1 MPKAALNFEKLPKA
15 ALNEAHGTLSTKTTR
30 GEWNAGH
37 CSRAEC
43 NLGYNHPGPCSDITV
58 PTVQGNPA
66 RSTRGARMRAI
77 AEENEPTEEPCEEAE
92 EEVSDTDER
101 TIDALLA
108 TSYSITSP
116 QMLEDDTSTT
126 METMYGTC
134 IDALSA
140 TVDLDELHSPI
151 VNGSQSKPKTGTF
164 DMTLPLPTDL
174 KSAME
179 SPNWDVP
186 MGYKYAVDRECN
198 AWIKQKVLQG
208 TSWDQIKQDLH
219 ALNMRLLFTI
229 KTDKK
234 NCFQRAKLRILILGH
249 QYAVKQGEHYFENY
263 SQTVRWPNIRAICA
277 QACINGF
284 TYAKQIDTGAAF
296 LFEANELGTQ
306 VLVRVPKELGDILG
320 CGELA
325 FCLKA
330 AYGLPSAPRAFF
342 NFVKRTLS
350 NPNGCN
356 LTQSRQ
362 DEAVFFRVE
371 GDEYIFVG
379 TWVDDFL
386 VIGNSKRLYDKFYQ
400 HYKIAVDDA
409 IDEADLDFMLGV
421 NFTVDYENQTIKLH
435 CEKAINKLVQKYG
448 TPSRQSLVPALESAV
463 ELTDL
468 ELPVVGS
475 PEYQALRTRA
485 ERYRSLVP
493 AILYNVT
500 TVRADCAWITGIWCQ
515 CLDNP
520 TARHCDAAEILLAYL
535 LTTIGH
541 GINYGG
547 DHIERQLKT
556 VYSPLKD
563 SMTGLSDSN
572 WLAHRSISAFLIYL
586 AGGLILWAS
595 KRQPVTSLS
604 STEAEYYAASA
615 CGTEVVAMRH
625 FLAEITNKAHP
636 SATPIYVDNS
646 ACVSLARDFNSCKRT
661 KHIDRRVHFLTD
673 YQKMG
678 EIQLIY
684 IPTSKNTAD
693 ALTKPLA
700 KHKFLEHR
708 NLIVRESAA
717 WGGVK
722 ADKPP

>member
-1 MPKAALNFEKLPKA
+1 MGLAGKYDLLHIPRDAHKPDCSLGYAFINKICLIDSIVNGNFVSNYSPYSPYPSDSARNSGSREIRNRQDRSIAVQRVNSVTDSIPITNFEKAATPKA

-306 VLVRVPKELGDILG
+306 VLVRVFQLTFNVITSVVDAVTNSSQQICEQNLSGITVS
-320 CGELA
+320 CSRIIQTLA
-325 FCLKA
+325 QN
-330 AYGLPSAPRAFF
+330 P
-342 NFVKRTLS
+342 S
-350 NPNGCN
+350 NPCTVCANGSN
-356 LTQSRQ
+356 IVQYSR
-362 DEAVFFRVE
+362 
-371 GDEYIFVG
+371 Y
-379 TWVDDFL
+379 
-386 VIGNSKRLYDKFYQ
+386 
-400 HYKIAVDDA
+400 
-409 IDEADLDFMLGV
+409 
-421 NFTVDYENQTIKLH
+421 
-435 CEKAINKLVQKYG
+435 
-448 TPSRQSLVPALESAV
+448 
-463 ELTDL
+463 
-468 ELPVVGS
+468 
-475 PEYQALRTRA
+475 
-485 ERYRSLVP
+485 
-493 AILYNVT
+493 
-500 TVRADCAWITGIWCQ
+500 
-515 CLDNP
+515 
-520 TARHCDAAEILLAYL
+520 
-535 LTTIGH
+535 
-541 GINYGG
+541 
-547 DHIERQLKT
+547 
-556 VYSPLKD
+556 
-563 SMTGLSDSN
+563 
-572 WLAHRSISAFLIYL
+572 
-586 AGGLILWAS
+586 
-595 KRQPVTSLS
+595 
-604 STEAEYYAASA
+604 
-615 CGTEVVAMRH
+615 
-625 FLAEITNKAHP
+625 
-636 SATPIYVDNS
+636 
-646 ACVSLARDFNSCKRT
+646 
-661 KHIDRRVHFLTD
+661 
-673 YQKMG
+673 
-678 EIQLIY
+678 
-684 IPTSKNTAD
+684 
-693 ALTKPLA
+693 
-700 KHKFLEHR
+700 
-708 NLIVRESAA
+708 
-717 WGGVK
+717 
-722 ADKPP
+722 

>member
-1 MPKAALNFEKLPKA
+1 M
-15 ALNEAHGTLSTKTTR
+15 STKTTR

-306 VLVRVPKELGDILG
+306 VLVQYLLYCTMLLPFAQTVHGLLG
-320 CGELA
+320 
-325 FCLKA
+325 FCA
-330 AYGLPSAPRAFF
+330 S
-342 NFVKRTLS
+342 V
-350 NPNGCN
+350 
-356 LTQSRQ
+356 
-362 DEAVFFRVE
+362 
-371 GDEYIFVG
+371 
-379 TWVDDFL
+379 
-386 VIGNSKRLYDKFYQ
+386 
-400 HYKIAVDDA
+400 
-409 IDEADLDFMLGV
+409 
-421 NFTVDYENQTIKLH
+421 
-435 CEKAINKLVQKYG
+435 
-448 TPSRQSLVPALESAV
+448 
-463 ELTDL
+463 
-468 ELPVVGS
+468 
-475 PEYQALRTRA
+475 
-485 ERYRSLVP
+485 
-493 AILYNVT
+493 
-500 TVRADCAWITGIWCQ
+500 WI
-515 CLDNP
+515 
-520 TARHCDAAEILLAYL
+520 ILLHDIVMPL
-535 LTTIGH
+535 RFCS
-541 GINYGG
+541 
-547 DHIERQLKT
+547 HI
-556 VYSPLKD
+556 
-563 SMTGLSDSN
+563 
-572 WLAHRSISAFLIYL
+572 
-586 AGGLILWAS
+586 
-595 KRQPVTSLS
+595 
-604 STEAEYYAASA
+604 
-615 CGTEVVAMRH
+615 C
-625 FLAEITNKAHP
+625 
-636 SATPIYVDNS
+636 
-646 ACVSLARDFNSCKRT
+646 
-661 KHIDRRVHFLTD
+661 
-673 YQKMG
+673 
-678 EIQLIY
+678 
-684 IPTSKNTAD
+684 
-693 ALTKPLA
+693 
-700 KHKFLEHR
+700 
-708 NLIVRESAA
+708 
-717 WGGVK
+717 
-722 ADKPP
+722 